1 MPLDYCQEGQQWL
14 SLCSPAGG
22 GQIAA
27 AAREDEEWVRQQ
39 VERIKPEFEDH
50 RASRRPTS
58 DKKPER

>member
-1 MPLDYCQEGQQWL
+1 MAKLVLPG
-14 SLCSPAGG
+14 GG
-22 GQIAA
+22 GQIAT